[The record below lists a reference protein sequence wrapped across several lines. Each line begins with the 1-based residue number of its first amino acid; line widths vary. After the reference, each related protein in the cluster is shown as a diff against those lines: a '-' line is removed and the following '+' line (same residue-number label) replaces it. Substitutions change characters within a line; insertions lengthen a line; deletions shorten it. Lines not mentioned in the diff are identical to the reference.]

1 MTDQIIMFIS
11 QLFNGLK
18 IGSVYALV
26 ALGYTMVYGIIRLI
40 NFAHG
45 DFIMVGAYVLML
57 TIPAIVAMGL
67 PAWVA
72 VIPAILVCVAVG
84 VIVEKAAYKPVREK
98 GNSMTALITAIAMSL
113 LLENGSQAI
122 FGADFQTVPTIFH
135 LPSIAFGKLK
145 LPGDTLL
152 TIVIGLVIMVG
163 LQLFV
168 KFTKQ
173 GKAMR
178 AVSEDKEAAM
188 LMGIHHRPDIRHRLR
203 SGRGRLAD
211 VLRRLPAGLAYD
223 GRHAGPE
230 GVRRRRARRHWFHPG
245 RHDRWSGH
253 RSDRKPDQGV
263 YRHHH
268 GGHHHLGVLRRHRVR
283 HPDHRAARQT
293 VRHYGQER
301 RGEGLIR

>member
-168 KFTKQ
+168 KFTRQ

-178 AVSEDKEAAM
+178 AVSEDKEAAV
-188 LMGIHHRPDIRHRLR
+188 LMGINVNSTIALTFAIG
-203 SGRGRLAD
+203 S
-211 VLRRLPAGLAYD
+211 GLAAVASLMYCAAYPQVSPMM
-223 GRHAGPE
+223 GAMLGLKAFVAAVF
-230 GVRRRRARRHWFHPG
+230 GGIGSVPG
-245 RHDRWSGH
+245 AVIGAFIIGLCENLIKSTEYTVF
-253 RSDRKPDQGV
+253 SDAFTFALLIVILVFKPTG
-263 YRHHH
+263 
-268 GGHHHLGVLRRHRVR
+268 LF
-283 HPDHRAARQT
+283 
-293 VRHYGQER
+293 
-301 RGEGLIR
+301 GEKSTDKV

>member
-98 GNSMTALITAIAMSL
+98 GNSMTALITAIAMSFELAAYGLFSGL
-113 LLENGSQAI
+113 LYRLLPKKTVNIYVSLIGAMILGRIVWGIAMVVISGVSGSAFTWSAFI
-122 FGADFQTVPTIFH
+122 AGALLNAVPGIILH
-135 LPSIAFGKLK
+135 IVLIPILVMALK
-145 LPGDTLL
+145 
-152 TIVIGLVIMVG
+152 
-163 LQLFV
+163 
-168 KFTKQ
+168 
-173 GKAMR
+173 R
-178 AVSEDKEAAM
+178 AK
-188 LMGIHHRPDIRHRLR
+188 
-203 SGRGRLAD
+203 
-211 VLRRLPAGLAYD
+211 VLDA
-223 GRHAGPE
+223 
-230 GVRRRRARRHWFHPG
+230 
-245 RHDRWSGH
+245 
-253 RSDRKPDQGV
+253 
-263 YRHHH
+263 
-268 GGHHHLGVLRRHRVR
+268 
-283 HPDHRAARQT
+283 
-293 VRHYGQER
+293 
-301 RGEGLIR
+301 

>member
-1 MTDQIIMFIS
+1 M
-11 QLFNGLK
+11 
-18 IGSVYALV
+18 
-26 ALGYTMVYGIIRLI
+26 
-40 NFAHG
+40 
-45 DFIMVGAYVLML
+45 
-57 TIPAIVAMGL
+57 
-67 PAWVA
+67 
-72 VIPAILVCVAVG
+72 AVG

-178 AVSEDKEAAM
+178 ARLRRQGGRRAHGYQRE
-188 LMGIHHRPDIRHRLR
+188 LHHRPDIRHRLR

-211 VLRRLPAGLAYD
+211 VLRPPTRRSRL
-223 GRHAGPE
+223 
-230 GVRRRRARRHWFHPG
+230 
-245 RHDRWSGH
+245 
-253 RSDRKPDQGV
+253 
-263 YRHHH
+263 
-268 GGHHHLGVLRRHRVR
+268 
-283 HPDHRAARQT
+283 
-293 VRHYGQER
+293 
-301 RGEGLIR
+301 

>member
-72 VIPAILVCVAVG
+72 V
-84 VIVEKAAYKPVREK
+84 
-98 GNSMTALITAIAMSL
+98 

-168 KFTKQ
+168 KFTRQ

-178 AVSEDKEAAM
+178 AVSEDKEAAV
-188 LMGIHHRPDIRHRLR
+188 LMGINVNSTIALTFAIG
-203 SGRGRLAD
+203 S
-211 VLRRLPAGLAYD
+211 GLAAVASLMYCAAYPQVSPMM
-223 GRHAGPE
+223 GAMLGLKAFVAAVL
-230 GVRRRRARRHWFHPG
+230 GGIGSIPG
-245 RHDRWSGH
+245 AMI
-253 RSDRKPDQGV
+253 
-263 YRHHH
+263 
-268 GGHHHLGVLRRHRVR
+268 GGL
-283 HPDHRAARQT
+283 AI
-293 VRHYGQER
+293 
-301 RGEGLIR
+301 GLIESLTKAYIGTITAGIITSAFSDAIVFAILIIVLLVKPSGIMGKNEGEKV

>member
-122 FGADFQTVPTIFH
+122 FGAAFQTVPTIFH

-168 KFTKQ
+168 KFTRQ

-178 AVSEDKEAAM
+178 AVSEDKEAAV
-188 LMGIHHRPDIRHRLR
+188 LMGINVNSTI
-203 SGRGRLAD
+203 SMTFAIGSALAAIAGGLLCSSYPTLQPTTGAMPGIKAFVAAVFGGIGSIPGAFVGGILLGIIENLSKAYISTQLSD
-211 VLRRLPAGLAYD
+211 AIVFLVLVVVLIVKPTGL
-223 GRHAGPE
+223 
-230 GVRRRRARRHWFHPG
+230 
-245 RHDRWSGH
+245 
-253 RSDRKPDQGV
+253 
-263 YRHHH
+263 
-268 GGHHHLGVLRRHRVR
+268 LGKKVNVK
-283 HPDHRAARQT
+283 
-293 VRHYGQER
+293 V
-301 RGEGLIR
+301 